1 MSVNDIN
8 VSEMNKDDA
17 KYVLREAKRPTIIV
31 FGKPL
36 MNSGSVLADLG
47 IIRGKLWDTKD
58 VHEDTLVE
66 R

>member
-1 MSVNDIN
+1 
-8 VSEMNKDDA
+8 MNKDDA
-17 KYVLREAKRPTIIV
+17 KHVLREAKRPTIIV

-47 IIRGKLWDTKD
+47 IIREKLWDTKD